1 MPVALVDDRPEE
13 IGRQPGRAAVSVV
26 DPDLDQVHLPGG
38 QFANRLP
45 RLVFSRHFIGN
56 PGVGRTTR
64 SRVRRADAAAGDE
77 QTRAAQ
83 LSCFLVGT
91 NLEGDVALFDA
102 LRLDDRDSV
111 IQRPVEIVDDVFAR
125 EVIGAVG
132 EASLEAGMPVR
143 VDQGGHDRF
152 AGEVDA
158 ARADGRDHI
167 ALPADGRDRAALDE
181 KRRIDQ
187 GRAAVAGDEPGTLV
201 QDDGRGAVGRD
212 LHRWI

>member
-1 MPVALVDDRPEE
+1 MRKLRVRIPLGTEVGLDVHVVLHDGRHQRVVHLLVPNEMHEGVNPRVHEIHGVGVVEHVRVHLQRIPVALVDNHPEE

-26 DPDLDQVHLPGG
+26 DPDFDQVHLPGG

-111 IQRPVEIVDDVFAR
+111 VQRPVEIVDEF
-125 EVIGAVG
+125 
-132 EASLEAGMPVR
+132 SR
-143 VDQGGHDRF
+143 VKLS
-152 AGEVDA
+152 
-158 ARADGRDHI
+158 
-167 ALPADGRDRAALDE
+167 AL
-181 KRRIDQ
+181 
-187 GRAAVAGDEPGTLV
+187 
-201 QDDGRGAVGRD
+201 
-212 LHRWI
+212 